1 MALILSP
8 SRVLMDNLWGGTCF
22 GDNFYVL
29 ARDDNNNQRTSVH
42 VLEVRPR
49 DKAPL
54 EKSQ

>member
-1 MALILSP
+1 
-8 SRVLMDNLWGGTCF
+8 MDNLWGGTCF